1 MPKETVKRQGM
12 QHADTPWVAR
22 AIGLVLLSRVP
33 PSLRQRCVSSG
44 FPIRASL
51 RTWVCDTETAAPGG
65 GHDGSEGHAAS
76 LLPKAHDGWVVSFR

>member
-1 MPKETVKRQGM
+1 M

-51 RTWVCDTETAAPGG
+51 RMLVC
-65 GHDGSEGHAAS
+65 
-76 LLPKAHDGWVVSFR
+76 